1 MESLAGSGFARPMR
15 IRFVQERF
23 SLAGDALEKNVQIL
37 MAERGKVTDGDER
50 QGMYVHR
57 AREGIDFDQSRG
69 FDPALKRTDVCPTG
83 DPQILLGK
91 APRFTREP

>member
-1 MESLAGSGFARPMR
+1 MENLAVPGFARPMR
-15 IRFVQERF
+15 VRFVQERF
-23 SLAGDALEKNVQIL
+23 SLAGDALEKKVQIL
-37 MAERGKVTDGDER
+37 MAERGKVTDGNER

-57 AREGIDFDQSRG
+57 ARKGVDFDQSRG
-69 FDPALKRTDVCPTG
+69 FDPALKRTYVCPTR